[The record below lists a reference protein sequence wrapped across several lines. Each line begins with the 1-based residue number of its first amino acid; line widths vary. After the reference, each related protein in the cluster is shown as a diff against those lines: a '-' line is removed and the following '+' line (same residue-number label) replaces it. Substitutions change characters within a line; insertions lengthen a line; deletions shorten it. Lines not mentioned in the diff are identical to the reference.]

1 MYRGLTVETVVDSWT
16 SQRTEV
22 STGIWGVEHRTGRCR
37 FLPKEKKEWP
47 KSSKNISLIDL
58 RQLKS
63 LLPPAICPSPTARMF
78 NQFVNCCIPNIV
90 LMPTKTSGGSP
101 QRDCEL
107 WPLRHWLTSNLE
119 GHAAG
124 ADYENGKNCISHSSL
139 SHSHSSV
146 QIPNLSELFVFS
158 EEKFLSLS
166 WSTLGLPTVCSYL
179 LHHST
184 PAPRLLSSPLP
195 SCSLSVGIIAR
206 KRQAQIQAECDQY
219 VL

>member
-1 MYRGLTVETVVDSWT
+1 MQIFTKR
-16 SQRTEV
+16 
-22 STGIWGVEHRTGRCR
+22 
-37 FLPKEKKEWP
+37 KERVTKKFKEY
-47 KSSKNISLIDL
+47 ISDRL

-119 GHAAG
+119 VHAAE

-139 SHSHSSV
+139 SHSHLSV
-146 QIPNLSELFVFS
+146 QIPNLSELLVFS

-179 LHHST
+179 LHHSA